1 MIVYTL
7 FIKFWCF
14 SWTKVY
20 FGLKAVSEIPELVA
34 TIEDPRLPFTS
45 ISILKCYNETDMTYK
60 IFSRQAMTDALLDSI
75 FRYYFQFPST
85 V

>member
-7 FIKFWCF
+7 FIKFWCL

-75 FRYYFQFPST
+75 FRYYFQLPLI